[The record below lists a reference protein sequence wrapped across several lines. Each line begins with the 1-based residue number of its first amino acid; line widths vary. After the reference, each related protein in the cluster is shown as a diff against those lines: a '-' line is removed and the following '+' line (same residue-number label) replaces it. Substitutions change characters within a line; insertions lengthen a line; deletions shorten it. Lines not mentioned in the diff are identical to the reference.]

1 MRAYEFAKKVGATY
15 AAVVKLAEANDVEV
29 YSPLTQFE
37 PDEVEALNAAFLKAD
52 RASLQ
57 AEAAQVAE
65 KRRSKAAKALSAR
78 VAHDRQQ
85 FDELEAGRKRALEAA
100 GLKDYAQPAAM
111 NAPEMPVAVPD
122 VAPAPEAASAKK
134 AEKPAPVAT
143 GKTVKG
149 FISLITPKSDGS
161 AEVTIRNAGKNKGVE
176 TGAIGKIVGT
186 SIKIEMTQCFPT
198 SCKALVPASA
208 NPKGLKQGADV
219 EFSL

>member
-1 MRAYEFAKKVGATY
+1 MTTTTHKGSKKKAKKQ
-15 AAVVKLAEANDVEV
+15 DD
-29 YSPLTQFE
+29 
-37 PDEVEALNAAFLKAD
+37 DE
-52 RASLQ
+52 
-57 AEAAQVAE
+57 
-65 KRRSKAAKALSAR
+65 
-78 VAHDRQQ
+78 
-85 FDELEAGRKRALEAA
+85 
-100 GLKDYAQPAAM
+100 
-111 NAPEMPVAVPD
+111 
-122 VAPAPEAASAKK
+122 PAPKKK